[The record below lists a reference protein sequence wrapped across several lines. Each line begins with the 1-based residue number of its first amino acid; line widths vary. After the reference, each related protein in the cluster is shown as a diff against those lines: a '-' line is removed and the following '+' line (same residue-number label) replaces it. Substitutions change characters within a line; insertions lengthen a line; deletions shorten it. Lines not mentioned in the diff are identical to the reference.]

1 MNADEEISYFFNDK
15 EFKYK
20 AISMEVAKK
29 GKKRHISGNAKRCR
43 AKNKEQKRF
52 LIILSFEK

>member
-20 AISMEVAKK
+20 AISMEESSEERKK
-29 GKKRHISGNAKRCR
+29 EAYK
-43 AKNKEQKRF
+43 QKRK
-52 LIILSFEK
+52 EM